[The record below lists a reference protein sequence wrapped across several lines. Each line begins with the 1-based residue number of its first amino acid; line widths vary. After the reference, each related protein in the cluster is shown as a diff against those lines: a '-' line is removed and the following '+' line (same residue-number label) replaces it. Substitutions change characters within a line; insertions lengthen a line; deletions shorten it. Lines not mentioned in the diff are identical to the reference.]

1 MCTRTQ
7 CACKYSI
14 HVGVHKVNAYYDTAK
29 NAIFVPAGT
38 LQAPL
43 FEAGR
48 PAALNY
54 GAIGAIMAHEM
65 THGFDLQVRM
75 FPPHVSTR
83 AVAFFFPGAHTC
95 LCGWMPGVLQHV
107 RTRAMSLAVSVC
119 ACIRV
124 RVCAALTFD

>member
-1 MCTRTQ
+1 M
-7 CACKYSI
+7 
-14 HVGVHKVNAYYDTAK
+14 GVHKVNAYYDTAK

-83 AVAFFFPGAHTC
+83 AVAFFSPAHTC
-95 LCGWMPGVLQHV
+95 VFLVGCLGSSSTC
-107 RTRAMSLAVSVC
+107 TRGPC
-119 ACIRV
+119 R
-124 RVCAALTFD
+124 

>member
-83 AVAFFFPGAHTC
+83 AVAFFFPAHTRVFVVGC
-95 LCGWMPGVLQHV
+95 LGSSS
-107 RTRAMSLAVSVC
+107 TC
-119 ACIRV
+119 ARGPCR
-124 RVCAALTFD
+124 

>member
-83 AVAFFFPGAHTC
+83 AVAFFSPAHTC
-95 LCGWMPGVLQHV
+95 VFLVGCLGSSS
-107 RTRAMSLAVSVC
+107 TC
-119 ACIRV
+119 ARGPCR
-124 RVCAALTFD
+124 